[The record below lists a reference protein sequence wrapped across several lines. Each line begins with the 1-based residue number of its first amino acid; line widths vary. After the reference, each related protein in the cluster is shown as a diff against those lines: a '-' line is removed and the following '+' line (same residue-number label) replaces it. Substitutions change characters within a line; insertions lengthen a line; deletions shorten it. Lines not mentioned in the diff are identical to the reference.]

1 MSQVSIIEV
10 SVGVVNIKLETGS
23 RTLANMFGV
32 YLKDSRD
39 PEYYREEQKFSGE
52 QAYGMAMEH
61 LVSYLRIGPR
71 DKDINYIL
79 DKIEEGYADWK
90 RDREDFKE
98 RGNEFDLPFH
108 LYITIAVQK

>member
-10 SVGVVNIKLETGS
+10 SVGVVSIKLETGS

-39 PEYYREEQKFSGE
+39 PEYFREEQKFSGE
-52 QAYGMAMEH
+52 EAYGLATDH

-71 DKDINYIL
+71 DKDIHFIL

-90 RDREDFKE
+90 RDCEDFKE
-98 RGNEFDLPFH
+98 RGNTFDLPFH
-108 LYITIAVQK
+108 LYITVAVQK